1 MPVPLDAVDTPA
13 EGDVRFLGYR
23 LEVIRQWPAS
33 PRKTAA
39 AEAISHRLAAIA
51 RSALLRPDIEG
62 LLNEALLNLSCRLLD
77 DAFATDDSE
86 PIAPRPQVLS

>member
-1 MPVPLDAVDTPA
+1 MPPTIDAVDSPA

-23 LEVIRQWPAS
+23 LEVIRHWPAS

-51 RSALLRPDIEG
+51 RGALLRPDIED
-62 LLNEALLNLSCRLLD
+62 LLNLSCQLLD
-77 DAFATDDSE
+77 DAFVTAANEQRT
-86 PIAPRPQVLS
+86 